1 MSWDQ
6 DSRSTFEKNQAKQRY
21 NKYAYDQCKIY
32 VRKGGRDV
40 IQQLAE
46 AAGMSM
52 AEYIRHVIIC
62 DAARRGYDVRAA
74 LGGGGV
80 DAVTSTGD
88 AFAEFHQILGDWAR
102 TVTDQYGR
110 I

>member
-1 MSWDQ
+1 MSWDN
-6 DSRSTFEKNQAKQRY
+6 DNRTTYEKNQAKQEY

-40 IQQLAE
+40 IQQLAA

-52 AEYIRHVIIC
+52 AEYIRHVIIR

-74 LGGGGV
+74 LGGGG
-80 DAVTSTGD
+80 SKP
-88 AFAEFHQILGDWAR
+88 
-102 TVTDQYGR
+102 
-110 I
+110 